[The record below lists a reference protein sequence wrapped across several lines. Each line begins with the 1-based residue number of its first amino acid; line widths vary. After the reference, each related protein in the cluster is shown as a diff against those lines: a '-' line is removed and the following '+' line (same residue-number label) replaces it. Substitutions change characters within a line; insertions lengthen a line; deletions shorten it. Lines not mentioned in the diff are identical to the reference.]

1 MNRAFAGQPPSLF
14 VTPPLLITPQ
24 VLRDTDELS
33 IELDF
38 SHEDAYLR
46 LWRQMD

>member
-1 MNRAFAGQPPSLF
+1 
-14 VTPPLLITPQ
+14 VTPPLLVTPQ
-24 VLRDTDELS
+24 VLQNSDDLS
-33 IELDF
+33 IELNF